1 MTKPIVQEAVVGGL
15 TGLAVVLLYICFR
28 ESLNGADTGDWL
40 QFAGAMLGSGAAV
53 AGAIYIESLKR
64 NRDRQQGQATLLD
77 ILKQIERSF
86 IDAAEPLSGDLSK
99 DVSAINAR
107 RFFLESTK
115 NYAEFALKQH
125 LLPDSEVW
133 RNTSGFINYI
143 DRILAVTWYVHDEHA
158 GEDLCSVESVERWHK
173 SVEKIAVSARSVLDS
188 VMAEQ
193 RGGLFNRR
201 RL

>member
-1 MTKPIVQEAVVGGL
+1 MTKPIVQEIVVGGL
-15 TGLAVVLLYICFR
+15 SGLALVLLYICLR
-28 ESLNGADTGDWL
+28 AVLDGADPGDWL
-40 QFAGAMLGSGAAV
+40 QFAGAMLGSGTAV

-64 NRDRQQGQATLLD
+64 NRDKQQGQATLLD

-125 LLPDSEVW
+125 LLPDSKVW
-133 RNTSGFINYI
+133 RNTSGFINYV
-143 DRILAVTWYVHDEHA
+143 DRILSVTWYDHDEHA
-158 GEDLCSVESVERWHK
+158 REDLCSVESVERWHK
-173 SVEKIAVSARSVLDS
+173 SVEKIVVSARSVLDS

-193 RGGLFNRR
+193 RGEVVQ
-201 RL
+201 